1 METNYRTIAYLIAFC
16 IVAAGVAYFI
26 SPPASADA
34 ITIVPTTPIPL
45 YTSTPTIPIP
55 VYTATEIPTTIQTPI
70 TESKAYRPPQ
80 GGTVEVGDIID
91 ISGLWADGLAWYG
104 TYGEYDSPQYI
115 RLFKDYYKDIYSF
128 YVDPDIFTDRTGTW
142 YKYSADNLST
152 KAENTVAF
160 RVVPKGT
167 RSALTLQNAT
177 QVNNV
182 SAPMNVPS
190 VPILPDIHIAD
201 YLLAIGDPLTIDT
214 GTPAKVWIFGTYD
227 KIYDVETTK
236 ADKNSSANIT
246 FSGKD
251 LENWQ
256 AGSYKILIQQPGHN
270 GQYDVRYRNTS
281 IEWTDGWNVHSEDLN
296 GIQPVLAID
305 KLKAM
310 IEKTDDI
317 FTVYDLQLQHPSI
330 SIVQMDEIGLGS
342 REAEFHDTPGLVTLM
357 DVRGYTNVKGGTPVS
372 VVLDKYNKIPHD
384 ILVTTEKTTAIQED
398 KGSLSVYRATVP
410 LIWNDLKSGVMHT
423 MTAETTH
430 NAIVYADI
438 PVIEMPAGTEK
449 PNVTLKYIANESPW
463 RPNLTTVTITI
474 PVPGPTQTI
483 IVPVS
488 PNQSMVN
495 ASQLEAARVLK
506 GESDAF
512 LMFVAQIIGAAL
524 LLIGGVWYGRSVL
537 KRAKVTRE
545 EWE

>member
-26 SPPASADA
+26 SPHASADV

-104 TYGEYDSPQYI
+104 TYGEYDNPQYI
-115 RLFKDYYKDIYSF
+115 RLFKDYSKDIYSF
-128 YVDPDIFTDRTGTW
+128 YVDPAIFTDKLGTW
-142 YKYSADNLST
+142 YKYSVDNSST

-160 RVVPKGT
+160 RVVAKGT
-167 RSALTLQNAT
+167 RRALTIENAT
-177 QVNNV
+177 QLNNV
-182 SAPMNVPS
+182 SVPMNIPK
-190 VPILPDIHIAD
+190 VPILPTVHIAD
-201 YLLAIGDPLTIDT
+201 YLLARGDPLTIST
-214 GTPAKVWIFGTYD
+214 GTPAKVWIFGTVD
-227 KIYDVETTK
+227 KIYDVETTI
-236 ADKNSSANIT
+236 ADKNSTANIT
-246 FSGKD
+246 FIGKD

-256 AGSYKILIQQPGHN
+256 VGSYKILIQQKGSN

-281 IEWTDGWNVHSEDLN
+281 IEWTDGWSVHSEDLN
-296 GIQPVLAID
+296 GIQPILAID

-310 IEKTDDI
+310 IGNTDDVY
-317 FTVYDLQLQHPSI
+317 TVYDLAIQYPAI
-330 SIVQMDEIGLGS
+330 SIIQMDEMGLGS
-342 REAEFHDTPGLVTLM
+342 REQEFHDTPGLVTLM
-357 DVRGYTNVKGGTPVS
+357 RVRGYTNVASGSQVK

-384 ILVTTEKTTAIQED
+384 IEITTEKVTALRED
-398 KGSLSVYRATVP
+398 KGDMSIYESYVP

-430 NAIVYADI
+430 GAIVYADI

-449 PNVTLKYIANESPW
+449 PNTTLKYIANESPW

-512 LMFVAQIIGAAL
+512 YMFVAQIIGAAL
-524 LLIGGVWYGRSVL
+524 LLIGGVWYGRSVI

-545 EWE
+545 YQE